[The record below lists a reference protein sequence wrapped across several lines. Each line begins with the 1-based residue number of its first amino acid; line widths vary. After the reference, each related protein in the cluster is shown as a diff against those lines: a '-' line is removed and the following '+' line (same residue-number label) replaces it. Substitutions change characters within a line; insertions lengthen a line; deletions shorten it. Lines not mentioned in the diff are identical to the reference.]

1 MTRVNG
7 TCMSSIRTSLLVAS
21 MVLVS
26 VLSARPAAAHAPRQG
41 YMFLRLH
48 SDSTIVRLELHVP
61 DLERALALGW
71 DPVARP
77 SREQVLAKLDII
89 RAYAES
95 HFALG
100 TASAPVAAAYRSFDF
115 RAAENGEFLLLEYFV
130 GAALPPQVPITLT
143 PFFEIDALHRNL
155 VVVEHDWKSGTFD
168 NESNVSLILSPREST
183 QTLDLTSSSLW
194 RGFLAL
200 VRLGVW
206 HIWIGLDHI
215 LFLVALILP
224 SVLRREDGRWKPA
237 PSFGGAFLKILAIV
251 TCFTVAHTITLSLA
265 ALGKVELP
273 SRLVESIIAASI
285 AVAALHNLWPVA
297 RINEPL
303 IAFVFGLFHGFGFA
317 SVLGDLGLGTEH
329 LVLSLLG
336 FNLGVEIGQVAII
349 AAIFPVLFLLRRLRV
364 YDLVLRVGS
373 VALIAI
379 GLLWVAER
387 TMGFNIPLVAIVRS
401 VLGMGGDA
409 AA

>member
-1 MTRVNG
+1 MKT
-7 TCMSSIRTSLLVAS
+7 IRLALLAALAALALAAMPGEAS
-21 MVLVS
+21 
-26 VLSARPAAAHAPRQG
+26 AHAPRQG

-48 SDSTIVRLELHVP
+48 GDSTIVRLELYLA
-61 DLERALALGW
+61 DLDRALALGW
-71 DPVARP
+71 DPSVRP
-77 SREQVLAKLDII
+77 TREQVQARLAAI
-89 RAYAES
+89 REYAEPR
-95 HFALG
+95 FALG
-100 TASAPVAAAYRSFDF
+100 GAGLAPPRYRDFGF
-115 RAAENGEFLLLEYFV
+115 RAAETGEYLLLEYLIE
-130 GAALPPQVPITLT
+130 APLPERVPISLT
-143 PFFEIDALHRNL
+143 TFFEQDDTHRNL
-155 VVVEHDWKSGTFD
+155 VVIEHNWRTGTFD
-168 NESNVSLILSPREST
+168 NESNVSLILSPSEPT

-224 SVLRREDGRWKPA
+224 SVLRRENGRWRPA
-237 PSFGGAFLKILAIV
+237 ERFGGALIKILTIV
-251 TCFTVAHTITLSLA
+251 TCFTVAHTVTLSLA
-265 ALGKVELP
+265 ALGLVELP
-273 SRLVESIIAASI
+273 SRLVESVIAASI

-297 RINEPL
+297 RVNEAA

-349 AAIFPVLFLLRRLRV
+349 SAIFPILFLVRRLRV
-364 YDLVLRVGS
+364 YDLVLRTGS
-373 VALIAI
+373 AALIAI

-387 TMGFNIPLVAIVRS
+387 TMGFNVPLVPIVRS
-401 VLGMGGDA
+401 VLGMGADSA
-409 AA
+409 SA

>member
-1 MTRVNG
+1 MMRT
-7 TCMSSIRTSLLVAS
+7 IRLSVVATLIALAAVSLPDLAS
-21 MVLVS
+21 
-26 VLSARPAAAHAPRQG
+26 AHAPRQA

-48 SDSTIVRLELHVP
+48 GDSTIVRLELHVP

-71 DPVARP
+71 NASVRP
-77 SREQVLAKLDII
+77 TREQVQAELAAI
-89 RAYAES
+89 REYAEA

-100 TASAPVAAAYRSFDF
+100 TRPQRAAPAFRGFDF
-115 RAAENGEFLLLEYFV
+115 RTAENGEFLLLEYV
-130 GAALPPQVPITLT
+130 IAAPLPEQVAITLT
-143 PFFEIDALHRNL
+143 PFFEHDPTHRNL
-155 VVVEHDWKSGTFD
+155 VVIEHDWKSGTFD
-168 NESNVSLILSPREST
+168 NESNVSLILSPRQPT
-183 QTLDLTSSSLW
+183 QTLDLTKSTLW

-224 SVLRREDGRWKPA
+224 SVLRRENGRWRPA
-237 PSFGGAFLKILAIV
+237 DSFGGALIKIITIV

-273 SRLVESIIAASI
+273 SRLVESVIAASI
-285 AVAALHNLWPVA
+285 TAAALHNLWPAA
-297 RINEPL
+297 RVNEAA

-317 SVLGDLGLGTEH
+317 SVLGDLALGTEH

-349 AAIFPVLFLLRRLRV
+349 SAIFPVLFFARRLRA
-364 YDLVLRVGS
+364 YDLVLRAGS

-379 GLLWVAER
+379 GLLWLAER
-387 TMGFNIPLVAIVRS
+387 SLNFNIPLATIVRS
-401 VLGMGGDA
+401 VLGMDA
-409 AA
+409 A